1 MNRHRA
7 LSLLLCVAA
16 LSACE
21 KNGVQELT
29 GVAPGAAVK
38 FYNFGLNAPA
48 VNFYADDR
56 KMTAIN
62 STTGTE
68 STNGTA
74 YGGVSA
80 GGFYTGLAQGQYT
93 LSGRIAAATDKDLAI
108 SNTAVTLEDNKYYSY
123 YLSGPYDATAK
134 RVDAFIVED
143 PFITERDFSVANVRF
158 VHAMYN
164 ASPMTLYARHTVS
177 GTESAVGGEVAYKAA
192 GAFVSLPGG
201 IYDLNTRYAGSAT
214 NVITRTG
221 VSFNA
226 GNIYTVSA
234 RGDITVTS
242 TTATNRPFL
251 DNTANR

>member
-1 MNRHRA
+1 MNRYRSVA
-7 LSLLLCVAA
+7 LLLCVVG

-38 FYNFGLNAPA
+38 FYNFGLNAPG
-48 VNFYADDR
+48 VNFYANDR

-68 STNGTA
+68 STTGTV
-74 YGGVSA
+74 YGGVGV
-80 GGFYTGLAQGQYT
+80 GGFYAGIAPGQYT
-93 LSGRIAAATDKDLAI
+93 LSGRVAAATDKDLAI
-108 SNTAVTLEDNKYYSY
+108 SNTAATLEDNKYYSY

-143 PFITERDFSVANVRF
+143 PFITERDFSVAYVRF
-158 VHAMYN
+158 VAAIYN
-164 ASPMTLYARHTVS
+164 ANPMTLYARNTVS

-192 GAFVSLPGG
+192 GAFVALPGG

-214 NVITRTG
+214 NVVTRTG